1 MAVRGESK
9 VFQRNA
15 KLGAA
20 GLTAVMMLAGFPAT
34 SAEPQPVFPQML
46 PGRYEEVKQM
56 VDIVG
61 NVTAG
66 ARDRALSKPPAIG
79 AVCYSKAMAA
89 EKSLFESRF
98 GQSCEVRT
106 AEVNGTAVRGTLF
119 CTESGMDGVMTY
131 EGTASETAADLR
143 VTYTFG
149 SGKSGAETQFIASIK
164 LKRLSPDC

>member
-1 MAVRGESK
+1 M
-9 VFQRNA
+9 FQRKA
-15 KLGAA
+15 KLGATGFA
-20 GLTAVMMLAGFPAT
+20 SLMMLAGFPAT

-46 PGRYEEVKQM
+46 PGRYEEAKQM

-66 ARDRALSKPPAIG
+66 ARDRAVSKPPEIG
-79 AVCYSKAMAA
+79 TVCYSKAMAA
-89 EKSLFESRF
+89 EKSLFENRF
-98 GQSCEVRT
+98 GQTCEVRT

-119 CTESGMDGVMTY
+119 CKNPGMDGIMTY